1 MIKMTKLIEKQLLV
15 NGINI
20 YKATPENLMEIIAKL
35 QASIASLHDLG
46 VISEYVDA
54 KIDELERVITK
65 VVKELDKRVS

>member
-1 MIKMTKLIEKQLLV
+1 MTKLIEKQLLV